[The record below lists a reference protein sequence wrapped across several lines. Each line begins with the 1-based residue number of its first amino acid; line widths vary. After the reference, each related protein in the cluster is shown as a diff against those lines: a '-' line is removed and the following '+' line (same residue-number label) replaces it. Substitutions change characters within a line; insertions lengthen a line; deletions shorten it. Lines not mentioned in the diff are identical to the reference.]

1 MMQSK
6 WGPAILAATL
16 LGGTPTLSAAAD
28 EQAADENA
36 DLYYYLGTIYGRDM
50 SQMNLTKA
58 EIDMVL
64 QGISDAASGEAAE
77 FDDKAYGPRLQALL
91 TSKQETL
98 AADEKALSQQYVS
111 QMAEEPGAVTTDSG
125 LVIRELEAGVGGS
138 PTAESTV
145 KAHYHGTLRDGTV
158 FDSSVQR
165 GEPLE
170 ISLQRVIPC
179 WTEGIALMKEGG
191 KSKLTCPSSIA
202 YGDRGSGPIPGGAA
216 LTFEVQLLQIVN

>member
-1 MMQSK
+1 MIHMK
-6 WGPAILAATL
+6 WRPTLLAAAL
-16 LGGTPTLSAAAD
+16 FAGVPALAGAAD
-28 EQAADENA
+28 DAAEGDNA

-50 SQMNLTKA
+50 SRMNLSKA
-58 EIDMVL
+58 EIEMVL
-64 QGISDAASGEAAE
+64 QGVGDAARGKAAE
-77 FDDKAYGPRLQALL
+77 YDDQVYGPRLQALL
-91 TSKQETL
+91 NGKQEAL
-98 AADEKALSQQYVS
+98 AADEKVLSAEYVS
-111 QMAEEPGAVTTDSG
+111 QMAGEPGAVTTESG
-125 LVIRELEAGVGGS
+125 LVIREITAGTGAS
-138 PTAESTV
+138 PSAQSTV

-216 LTFEVQLLQIVN
+216 LTFEVELLQIVN

>member
-1 MMQSK
+1 MIQIK
-6 WGPAILAATL
+6 WGPTLLAAAL
-16 LGGTPTLSAAAD
+16 FAGIPALAAAAD
-28 EQAADENA
+28 DAAEGDNA

-50 SQMNLTKA
+50 SRMNLSKA
-58 EIDMVL
+58 EIEMVL
-64 QGISDAASGEAAE
+64 QGVGDAARGEAAE
-77 FDDKAYGPRLQALL
+77 YDDQVYGPRLQALL
-91 TSKQETL
+91 NGKQEAL
-98 AADEKALSQQYVS
+98 AADEKALSAAYVS
-111 QMAEEPGAVTTDSG
+111 RMAGEPGAVTTESG
-125 LVIRELEAGVGGS
+125 LVIREITAGTGSS
-138 PTAESTV
+138 PTAQSTV

-179 WTEGIALMKEGG
+179 WTEGIAMMKEGG

-216 LTFEVQLLQIVN
+216 LTFEVELLQIVN